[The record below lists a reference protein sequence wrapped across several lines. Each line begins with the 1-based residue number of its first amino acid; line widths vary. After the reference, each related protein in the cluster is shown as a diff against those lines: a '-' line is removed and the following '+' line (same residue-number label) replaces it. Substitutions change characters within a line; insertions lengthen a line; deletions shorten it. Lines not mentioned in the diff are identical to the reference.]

1 MVGIILTFSLSSI
14 VVSLSLPVVEVS
26 PFLVLDEAS
35 DADVTDTDDTE
46 KCKSQKRHM
55 NCKILIL

>member
-1 MVGIILTFSLSSI
+1 MKIILTFSLSSI

-46 KCKSQKRHM
+46 NLEVKRDIF
-55 NCKILIL
+55 NAKF

>member
-1 MVGIILTFSLSSI
+1 MKIILTFSLSSI

-26 PFLVLDEAS
+26 PFLVFDEAS

-46 KCKSQKRHM
+46 KLKSQKRK
-55 NCKILIL
+55 N

>member
-1 MVGIILTFSLSSI
+1 MKVIITFSLSSI

-46 KCKSQKRHM
+46 KLNKVSKDICIVKF
-55 NCKILIL
+55 

>member
-1 MVGIILTFSLSSI
+1 MKVIITFSLSSI

-46 KCKSQKRHM
+46 KVNNVSKNVC
-55 NCKILIL
+55 ILEF

>member
-1 MVGIILTFSLSSI
+1 MKIILTFSLSSI

-35 DADVTDTDDTE
+35 DADVTDTEDTE
-46 KCKSQKRHM
+46 NFKSQKRH
-55 NCKILIL
+55 I

>member
-1 MVGIILTFSLSSI
+1 MIEIPTLSFSSI

-35 DADVTDTDDTE
+35 DVDVTDTDDTE
-46 KCKSQKRHM
+46 NKVVNKGIC
-55 NCKILIL
+55 II